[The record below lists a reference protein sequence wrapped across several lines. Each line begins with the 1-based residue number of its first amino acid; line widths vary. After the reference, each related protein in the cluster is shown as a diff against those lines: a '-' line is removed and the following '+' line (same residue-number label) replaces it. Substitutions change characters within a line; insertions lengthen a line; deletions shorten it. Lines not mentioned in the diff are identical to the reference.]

1 MTDTTPAPMVD
12 SAPVALPA
20 YEAAIEIPAVV
31 ISAVAILVFAA
42 VFVFG
47 ARLLNRDR
55 GKDTASAP
63 DSQTHSTPA
72 QILPFYRIA
81 LIAAVFQA
89 AFVLLLPWALGFNQL
104 MAGDTSVLGVVA
116 VFILVLLSALV
127 YAARRRA
134 LDWEERSPVTD
145 YSDG

>member
-1 MTDTTPAPMVD
+1 
-12 SAPVALPA
+12 VALPA

-31 ISAVAILVFAA
+31 ISAVAILLFAA
-42 VFVFG
+42 AFLFG
-47 ARLLNRDR
+47 ARLLSRDR
-55 GKDTASAP
+55 GHDASAP
-63 DSQTHSTPA
+63 DSQAQSTPA

-89 AFVLLLPWALGFNQL
+89 GLVLLLPWALGFNQL
-104 MAGDTSVLGVVA
+104 LAGDAAVLGVVA
-116 VFILVLLSALV
+116 VFIIVLLCAFV

-145 YSDG
+145 SNG